1 MTITC
6 AISADRIGGFI
17 WLAFGATVVY
27 GSWVMDRLE
36 SLSIPPLTAPGLV
49 PGLLGLGFM
58 VFGLIL
64 VARRDQAAAAAPTAV
79 AGDAAHDAAPHGS
92 DENFHWQR
100 VALSW
105 ALCITYGAVLLGR
118 GPPYWVLTAA
128 FLLLHILLLDD
139 NERVPAAWSVRRLA
153 IAAILAPAVATA
165 VTLVFQHVFLVR
177 LP

>member
-1 MTITC
+1 
-6 AISADRIGGFI
+6 
-17 WLAFGATVVY
+17 V
-27 GSWVMDRLE
+27 
-36 SLSIPPLTAPGLV
+36 
-49 PGLLGLGFM
+49 
-58 VFGLIL
+58 
-64 VARRDQAAAAAPTAV
+64 
-79 AGDAAHDAAPHGS
+79 PHGP

-105 ALCITYGAVLLGR
+105 ALCIAYGAMLLGR

-139 NERVPAAWSVRRLA
+139 GERVPAPRSVRRLLV
-153 IAAILAPAVATA
+153 AAIIAPAVATA